1 MVCSYFQNK
10 IEDDT
15 YCLPC
20 HSTKV
25 VLPKTVTN
33 SVKTILEMRKELKVW
48 CKSGWVKKLVN
59 VTFYDFLM
67 SDLEIF
73 KVIIG

>member
-1 MVCSYFQNK
+1 M
-10 IEDDT
+10 
-15 YCLPC
+15 
-20 HSTKV
+20 KV
-25 VLPKTVTN
+25 VLPKTGTN
-33 SVKTILEMRKELKVW
+33 SVKTILEMRKELKEW
-48 CKSGWVKKLVN
+48 CSGWVKKLVN